1 MDSSRQDQELSQNS
15 EAADIL
21 KRLEAYGALISEC
34 DRYALLG
41 RNAERNRHT
50 VRPHIYARVRAE
62 YEERKQ
68 TLDQEYEEQK
78 GFLQTELETILERRR
93 ALNERCRE
101 ESDRLEE
108 LDFRVRVGEYP
119 DEEVE
124 EHRKELKGELLDITR
139 ALAETQEVVTRFEQV
154 GLLARQA
161 STPVEGTD
169 EGGTDEPSAEQ
180 DDFLL
185 LEEDPPPS
193 EEESPVVNWPP
204 ELHANSSEAEI
215 GDAPSTQGSQTSI
228 SIHDNVFG
236 YLVAL
241 DGSRRGERFPLIS
254 SEITVGSSPNIDI
267 HLADSGIAR
276 YHARIVYKNGR
287 HYIETLE
294 RRGSCLVNGVRTKKA
309 ELKDGDILS
318 LGKVKLQ
325 VEYAHEA
332 HA

>member
-1 MDSSRQDQELSQNS
+1 MDSSNQDRSVTGNADMS
-15 EAADIL
+15 DIL
-21 KRLEAYGALISEC
+21 KRLEAYGALVSEC

-62 YEERKQ
+62 YEERRQ
-68 TLDQEYEEQK
+68 ILDQEHEEQK

-93 ALNERCRE
+93 VLNERCRQ

-108 LDFRVRVGEYP
+108 LDFRVRVGEFP

-124 EHRKELKGELLDITR
+124 ESRNELKGRLLEITKT
-139 ALAETQEVVTRFEQV
+139 LAETQEVVSRFEQV
-154 GLLARQA
+154 GLLARA
-161 STPVEGTD
+161 STPAEGTD
-169 EGGTDEPSAEQ
+169 DGGRDEPSPDQ
-180 DDFLL
+180 DDFLVQ
-185 LEEDPPPS
+185 EENASPS
-193 EEESPVVNWPP
+193 EEDSPVVNCPP
-204 ELHANSSEAEI
+204 ELRADSSEPE
-215 GDAPSTQGSQTSI
+215 TSI

-254 SEITVGSSPNIDI
+254 SEMTVGSSPNIDV

-276 YHARIVYKNGR
+276 FHARIIYKNGR
-287 HYIETLE
+287 HYIQTLE
-294 RRGSCLVNGVRTKKA
+294 KRGSCLVNGVKTKKA

-318 LGKVKLQ
+318 LGKVKMQ